1 MPLFASNIR
10 REVCGVLDGFLAFE
24 NKYEKNKTHNMLSFI
39 LDFRFKSLKLV
50 SFVIGEK
57 HGVSIVEEYDKRS
70 LFPMLLNATISF
82 TLWKNL
88 DL

>member
-24 NKYEKNKTHNMLSFI
+24 NKYEKNKTHNMLSCI

-50 SFVIGEK
+50 SFVIGQE
-57 HGVSIVEEYDKRS
+57 HGVSIVEEYDKQS
-70 LFPMLLNATISF
+70 
-82 TLWKNL
+82 
-88 DL
+88 